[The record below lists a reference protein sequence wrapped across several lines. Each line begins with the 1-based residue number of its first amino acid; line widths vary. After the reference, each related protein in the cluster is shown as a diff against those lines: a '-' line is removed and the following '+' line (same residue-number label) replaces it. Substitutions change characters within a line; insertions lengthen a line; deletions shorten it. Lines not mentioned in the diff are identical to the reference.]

1 MAQDAGSDGTVSKA
15 LDVLEM
21 VAAANRPVR
30 FSDLLSQSAYPKA
43 PLYRF
48 LQTLTNQGMLSYQQD
63 RGTYSLGVRLVRLP
77 HSTWTQS
84 FLGALARRRLDELA
98 AETGQTIHL
107 SQMDQGLFLYLDKH
121 NAATPVEMFSSA
133 GKIGPTY
140 RTGVG
145 KAMLAFMS
153 NDAVDCRHCPAILP
167 SLHRSDA

>member
-98 AETGQTIHL
+98 A
-107 SQMDQGLFLYLDKH
+107 
-121 NAATPVEMFSSA
+121 
-133 GKIGPTY
+133 
-140 RTGVG
+140 
-145 KAMLAFMS
+145 
-153 NDAVDCRHCPAILP
+153 
-167 SLHRSDA
+167 